1 MKLYITSFSITL
13 LTLLNY
19 FAQAQEKINIVASA
33 SMWADMVENIA
44 EDKATI
50 DRIVPIGGDPHTY
63 EPTPSDA
70 IKVSNAD
77 LILVNGL
84 TFEGWINDLI
94 QNSGTSAETILVTK
108 YVTPISSD
116 DYENAADPHA
126 WMDANNGR
134 LYAKAIYEALVK
146 FDPENGVFYTKNYE
160 AYDKDLVD
168 LDKYIKEEVAKIPSD
183 KRILV
188 TSHDAFKY
196 YGKAYGIRL
205 EAIQGISTEAEAQLS
220 DMTRVTEVIKQTNIP
235 AIFVESTIN
244 PKMLQQIAKDNN
256 IAIGGELFADSLGKK
271 NSEGGTYIS
280 MLRHNTDV
288 IVKALS
294 TSQFTETAEV
304 KSTNNLYLY
313 LVLGIGLLV
322 IMALAFTKLIK

>member
-1 MKLYITSFSITL
+1 MKHYTTL
-13 LTLLNY
+13 LIILFSFLSH
-19 FAQAQEKINIVASA
+19 FAQAQGKINVVASA
-33 SMWADMVENIA
+33 SMWADMTEHIA
-44 EDKATI
+44 GDKATI

-94 QNSGTSAETILVTK
+94 GNSGTKAETVLVTK

-116 DYENAADPHA
+116 DYENATDPHA
-126 WMDANNGR
+126 WMDAANGR
-134 LYAKAIYEALVK
+134 QYAKAIYEALVK
-146 FDPENGVFYTKNYE
+146 LDPDNEEYYTQNYNT
-160 AYDKDLVD
+160 YDREIAD
-168 LDKYIKEEVAKIPSD
+168 LDNYIKAEVATIPSD

-196 YGKAYGIRL
+196 YGKAYGIQL

-220 DMTRVTEVIKQTNIP
+220 DMTRVTEVIQRTKIP

-271 NSEGGTYIS
+271 GGEGGTYIS
-280 MLRHNTDV
+280 MLKHNTDI

-294 TSQFTETAEV
+294 KSEFTETTEET
-304 KSTNNLYLY
+304 STNNLYLY
-313 LVLGIGLLV
+313 LALGIGLLL
-322 IMALAFTKLIK
+322 IMGLAFTKLTK